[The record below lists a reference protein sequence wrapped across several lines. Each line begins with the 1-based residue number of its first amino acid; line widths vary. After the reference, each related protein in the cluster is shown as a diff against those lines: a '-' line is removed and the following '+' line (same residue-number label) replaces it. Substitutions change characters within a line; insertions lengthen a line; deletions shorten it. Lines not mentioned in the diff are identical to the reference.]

1 MLEFMHEDLVQRFHL
16 GFYEEYVKAGVSKLE
31 EDFDYGRVMDIYD
44 KVKERV
50 KPEKL
55 EFYLS
60 TFFHH
65 LKIDGTNL
73 EIEIYKKS
81 AGLNSSSSNTREK
94 QHKKTLLRFVNTFN
108 KECLRLENYDYRLLF

>member
-1 MLEFMHEDLVQRFHL
+1 MKAKSN
-16 GFYEEYVKAGVSKLE
+16 VKL
-31 EDFDYGRVMDIYD
+31 DR
-44 KVKERV
+44 
-50 KPEKL
+50 L

-81 AGLNSSSSNTREK
+81 SKLMDSPNES
-94 QHKKTLLRFVNTFN
+94 QQKKTLIRYINTFN
-108 KECLRLENYDYRLLF
+108 KECLKLENYDFKLLF

>member
-1 MLEFMHEDLVQRFHL
+1 MKAKSN
-16 GFYEEYVKAGVSKLE
+16 VKL
-31 EDFDYGRVMDIYD
+31 DR
-44 KVKERV
+44 
-50 KPEKL
+50 L

-81 AGLNSSSSNTREK
+81 SKLMGSPNES
-94 QHKKTLLRFVNTFN
+94 QQKKTLIRYINTFN
-108 KECLRLENYDYRLLF
+108 KECLKLENYDFKLLF